1 MAFTSFYFLIFIAA
15 VVGCYYI
22 MPQKVRWIVL
32 LAASYAFYLISSP
45 KTFVFILFTTVVTF
59 FGGKYIGRLNNEH
72 KEYLAVHKNELSRDE
87 KKELKAAVK
96 KRKRKMVFLVLLADF
111 GVLAVLKYFRYYIEL
126 LAQSYAG
133 LQLDMGVLIPLG
145 ISFYTFQSAAYIIDL
160 YRSKIDADT
169 SLPRFA
175 LFLSFFPQII
185 QGPIARYDQLAAQLY
200 EGHRF
205 SYTNFTHGM
214 QLILWGFF
222 KKLVIADRVA
232 ILVSQVFDNYG
243 DYHGAIV
250 FAALLGYS
258 VQIYADFSGGID
270 IARGVAGMMGIDMA
284 HNFMRPYFSDSISEF
299 WRRWHMSL
307 SFWCRDY
314 IFYPISLS
322 KFFGKAGKKLRSVL
336 GDRIGKLFPVLVAQ
350 MATFI
355 TIGIWHGAEFKYIA
369 YGLYNGGII
378 ILGLLLEPQLKK
390 MVQLLH
396 INVKSSA
403 WKVFCI
409 VRTFFL
415 IVVGRMFPKAESF
428 SAAMSMYASI
438 IGIGAGA
445 DAAANAAGS
454 GDAGFLTTL
463 LSLGLDWGDFVI
475 LLLGCIVWFR
485 ISWLQ
490 EKGTKI
496 RESMGEMTLAK
507 RWAILLLGFAAVL
520 VLGVYGPGYDA
531 SAFIYR
537 GF

>member
-1 MAFTSFYFLIFIAA
+1 MAFTSLYFLIFVAA
-15 VVGCYYI
+15 ITGCYYAV
-22 MPQKVRWIVL
+22 PQKSRWIVL
-32 LAASYAFYLISSP
+32 LAASYVFYLISSP
-45 KTFVFILFTTVVTF
+45 KTFIFILFTTVVTF
-59 FGGKYIGRLNNEH
+59 FGGRYIGRLNAEH
-72 KEYLAVHKNELSRDE
+72 KEYLEAHKSELSRDD

-111 GVLAVLKYFRYYIEL
+111 GVLAALKYFRYYIEM
-126 LAQSYAG
+126 LAQAYG
-133 LQLDMGVLIPLG
+133 GVQLDLGVLIPLG

-160 YRSKIDADT
+160 YRSKIEADS

-175 LFLSFFPQII
+175 LFLSFFPQIV
-185 QGPIARYDQLAAQLY
+185 QGPIARYDQLAGQLY

-205 SYTNFTHGM
+205 SYTDFTHGM

-232 ILVSQVFDNYG
+232 VLVSQVFDNYG

-250 FAALLGYS
+250 FIALLGYS

-270 IARGVAGMMGIDMA
+270 IARGVAGMMGIEMS

-322 KFFGKAGKKLRSVL
+322 KFFGKAGKSLRNVF

-390 MVQLLH
+390 LVQILH
-396 INVKSSA
+396 INVQSRG
-403 WKVFCI
+403 WKVFC
-409 VRTFFL
+409 VLRTFFL
-415 IVVGRMFPKAESF
+415 IVVGRMFPKAASF
-428 SAAMSMYASI
+428 GVAMSMYASI
-438 IGIGAGA
+438 FSFG
-445 DAAANAAGS
+445 GS
-454 GDAGFLTTL
+454 DAGFWTTL
-463 LSLGLDWGDFVI
+463 MSLGLNWGDLVI
-475 LLLGCIVWFR
+475 IILACAVWFR

-490 EKGTKI
+490 ENGVKI
-496 RESMGEMTLAK
+496 RESMGEMTLKK